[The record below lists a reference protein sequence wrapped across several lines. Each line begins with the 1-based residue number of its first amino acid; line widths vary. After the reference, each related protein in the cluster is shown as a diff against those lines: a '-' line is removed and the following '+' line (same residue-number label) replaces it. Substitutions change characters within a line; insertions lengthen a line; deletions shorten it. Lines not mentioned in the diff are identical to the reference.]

1 LAAGSRRGIAKLAIL
16 LLASL
21 ALAGTIAA
29 LEPAALAQ
37 NAVNIEIQNY
47 AFNPG
52 TITVVIGVNNTVT
65 WTNQQSGIP
74 YHTVTPYPGDPVVSW
89 GSGQLT
95 TGESYTFTFTVPGTY
110 TYHCSLHTFM
120 KGTVIVIASGS
131 TTTTSISS
139 TSTTSTASAT
149 STSSSTTTAT
159 SAPSSTTTTTS
170 GTSTAS
176 TTSSA
181 YSSGGIP
188 EFPFQGVLVTVV
200 TVGVLASYLL
210 LRQGRRA
217 RGPAPQH

>member
-1 LAAGSRRGIAKLAIL
+1 MAKLAVL

-37 NAVNIEIQNY
+37 SHVNIEIQNY

-74 YHTVTPYPGDPVVSW
+74 YHTVTPYAGDPVVSW
-89 GSGQLT
+89 GSGELT

-110 TYHCSLHTFM
+110 NYHCSLHTYM
-120 KGTVIVIASGS
+120 MGTVIVIGSGS
-131 TTTTSISS
+131 TTTS
-139 TSTTSTASAT
+139 STTSTSASSSSTT
-149 STSSSTTTAT
+149 STSAASSTTTAT
-159 SAPSSTTTTTS
+159 SA
-170 GTSTAS
+170 TSTAS
-176 TTSSA
+176 TTSPA
-181 YSSGGIP
+181 YSSGGVP

-200 TVGVLASYLL
+200 TVAVFASYLL
-210 LRQGRRA
+210 LRRGLKV
-217 RGPAPQH
+217 RGPAPPGS